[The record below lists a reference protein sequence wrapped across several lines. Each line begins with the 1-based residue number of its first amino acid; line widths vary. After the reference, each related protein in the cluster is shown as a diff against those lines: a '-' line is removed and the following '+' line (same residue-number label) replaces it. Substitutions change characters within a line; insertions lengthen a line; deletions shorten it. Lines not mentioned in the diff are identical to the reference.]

1 MEKKVEA
8 ILEFDK
14 IKKQLTEFASSSLG
28 EQAILELAPAT
39 DFQVVQKRNLKQKK
53 EPRLFVYGE
62 VRQLLV

>member
-39 DFQVVQKRNLKQKK
+39 DFQVVQKT
-53 EPRLFVYGE
+53 
-62 VRQLLV
+62 